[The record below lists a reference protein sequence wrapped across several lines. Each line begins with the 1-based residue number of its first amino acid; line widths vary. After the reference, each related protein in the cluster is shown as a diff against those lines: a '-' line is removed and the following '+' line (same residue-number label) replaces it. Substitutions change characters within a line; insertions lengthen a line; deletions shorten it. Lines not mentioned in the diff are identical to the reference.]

1 MAATTDV
8 ASDLGK
14 EYEPINGKP
23 EEKETAG
30 ARQGGVGSRL
40 HRKLGN
46 FIEDNRLGEIYGPDT
61 IFLIGENQRMP
72 DIAFVPA
79 EKIPPEG
86 EPEGIWEIAPDL
98 AVEVVSP
105 NDLFEKVQD
114 KIWDYFNAGVK
125 QVWLVAPQHRT
136 VTVYRSPFDMTAFG
150 EDQELVSEDLL
161 PGFRCKL
168 SGIFKT
174 TVQP

>member
-1 MAATTDV
+1 MAVMTEV
-8 ASDLGK
+8 ALDLGK
-14 EYEPINGKP
+14 EYELVNGKP
-23 EEKETAG
+23 EEKEMAG
-30 ARQGGVGSRL
+30 ARHGGVGSRL
-40 HRKLGN
+40 HR
-46 FIEDNRLGEIYGPDT
+46 RLGVYVEENDLGEVYGPDT
-61 IFLIGENQRMP
+61 TFLIGENQRLP
-72 DIAFVPA
+72 DIAFVSA
-79 EKIPPEG
+79 EKMPPEG

-136 VTVYRSPFDMTAFG
+136 VTVYRSPFEITVFG

-168 SGIFKT
+168 GEIFKS
-174 TVQP
+174 PAHH